1 MSALLQSSALWY
13 ASRATGF
20 VSLLLLTGVVL
31 LGLLVTTSGR
41 LPGLPRFATTAL
53 HRNLSLLSLVFLAV
67 HVASVVIDPYV
78 TINWTQVVVPFGGS
92 YRPFWVGLG
101 TVALDLLLALIVTSL
116 LRVRIGLG
124 TWRAIHWLAYAMWPV
139 AVVHGIGAG
148 TDMRSGWMLATALVL
163 VGLVALAVIW
173 RGVHAAGDAPRA
185 ERVAVAMAHAT
196 APTPSS
202 AVARTAAPAPTR
214 ATDGPLPP
222 SRPAVRSTPGARR

>member
-53 HRNLSLLSLVFLAV
+53 HRNLSLLSVVFLAV

-124 TWRAIHWLAYAMWPV
+124 TWRAIHSGFLDVWPAVDAAFAYPARVQFAICLA
-139 AVVHGIGAG
+139 
-148 TDMRSGWMLATALVL
+148 LATA
-163 VGLVALAVIW
+163 GIRHVIL
-173 RGVHAAGDAPRA
+173 PRA
-185 ERVAVAMAHAT
+185 IH
-196 APTPSS
+196 APTPSNTKGVS
-202 AVARTAAPAPTR
+202 HNSTVAG
-214 ATDGPLPP
+214 DHGGL
-222 SRPAVRSTPGARR
+222 

>member
-1 MSALLQSSALWY
+1 MSELIQSGALWY
-13 ASRATGF
+13 ASRGTGV
-20 VSLLLLTGVVL
+20 VSLVLLTAVVL
-31 LGLLVTTSGR
+31 LGLLATSAGR
-41 LPGLPRFATTAL
+41 LPGLPRFAVTAL
-53 HRNLSLLSLVFLAV
+53 HRNLALMSILFLGV
-67 HVASVVIDPYV
+67 HIASVVIDPYV

-163 VGLVALAVIW
+163 VGLVAMAVIW
-173 RGVHAAGDAPRA
+173 RVLHAAGDAPRA

-214 ATDGPLPP
+214 ATAGPLPP
-222 SRPAVRSTPGARR
+222 SGPAVRSTPGARR